1 MITRDVAPSAVADLA
16 SAPPRT
22 ALAAVVD
29 DHVVLVPVRTALEG
43 TDPAAAP
50 RIVSVPPGTPDLTG
64 RDVVVVSDD
73 GPQWFRLRSL
83 TVRGVASA
91 AGHDTYRVTP
101 RRTVA
106 WDYGALRDDPDA
118 QSPQR
123 RSAAPARP
131 LTELPAPAIS
141 PALEDAHVTIL
152 ATRSAKGMA
161 FAVPLW
167 FVVYDGCLHAAT
179 SASSWTVRNVTARP
193 EVAALF
199 GGERGEDARRTLVRG
214 TARARLG
221 MPDPQVLARTFGRYY
236 ANPRFAAEEVRHM
249 GLWGRRMRY
258 YSQSRPASVIISP
271 QTATVCR
278 AP

>member
-101 RRTVA
+101 AGPSRGITARCVTTRTHN
-106 WDYGALRDDPDA
+106 
-118 QSPQR
+118 R
-123 RSAAPARP
+123 RSGVPRRPPAR
-131 LTELPAPAIS
+131 
-141 PALEDAHVTIL
+141 
-152 ATRSAKGMA
+152 
-161 FAVPLW
+161 
-167 FVVYDGCLHAAT
+167 
-179 SASSWTVRNVTARP
+179 
-193 EVAALF
+193 
-199 GGERGEDARRTLVRG
+199 
-214 TARARLG
+214 
-221 MPDPQVLARTFGRYY
+221 
-236 ANPRFAAEEVRHM
+236 
-249 GLWGRRMRY
+249 
-258 YSQSRPASVIISP
+258 
-271 QTATVCR
+271 
-278 AP
+278 